1 MHWHI
6 GCSGF
11 SYKEWKGKFY
21 PEKLAL
27 RKWFEYYAT
36 HFNTLELNVTFY
48 RFPQLKTLENW
59 YAKSPGNFL
68 FAVKAP
74 RLITHY
80 KKFNDCGKLLS
91 DFYNTSSK
99 GLQEKL
105 GPILFQLPPQ
115 ISYDEMF
122 LEKLTGSVDNN
133 FNNIIE
139 FRHAS
144 WWRQD
149 VYDILAEHGITFCGI
164 NHPQLLTVV
173 IVNTPIVYYRFHG
186 APKLYYD
193 EYAKGIIT
201 EMADTVLQSGLAK
214 NNFVFFN
221 NTATMAAINNANQLK
236 HYIAYKVDMHL

>member
-1 MHWHI
+1 MQWRI

-11 SYKEWKGKFY
+11 SYKEWKGNFY
-21 PEKLAL
+21 PHKLAQS
-27 RKWFEYYAT
+27 KWFEYYAT

-59 YAKSPGNFL
+59 FAKSPGDFL

-80 KKFNDCGKLLS
+80 KRFNDCGQLLS
-91 DFYNTSSK
+91 DFYTTTSK

-115 ISYDEMF
+115 ISYDEIF
-122 LEKLTGSVDNN
+122 LQKLINSVDTN
-133 FNNIIE
+133 FKNVIE

-149 VYDILAEHGITFCGI
+149 VYDMLAKNDIAFCGI
-164 NHPQLLTVV
+164 NHPRLPTDV
-173 IVNTPIVYYRFHG
+173 IINTSFVYYRFHG

-193 EYAKGIIT
+193 EYPKAVIS
-201 EMADTVLQSGLAK
+201 EMADTLLRSKQAK
-214 NNFVFFN
+214 DVFVFFN
-221 NTATMAAINNANQLK
+221 NTATMAAINNAGQLMQ
-236 HYIAYKVDMHL
+236 YITVKK